1 MQVNSSRAHPSTPFE
16 FNFFGLSIP
25 QMYLQC
31 LASPPSLLIEPARHP
46 HGLAWTLR
54 PPSSDHY
61 ETLRSFLATKLT
73 SWRRERQSAQF
84 GNTNAAQANV
94 PTDAETDLEDLIL
107 EEASYYEH
115 LESAFNEWK
124 EKTDAQR
131 DREWQHECARA
142 FAREREK
149 HRETKRRL
157 DATDQDLRRLR
168 SRLDQAALDKYG
180 LDANMI
186 ASQSLSRQAVSYL
199 PTEDN
204 FDYNNL
210 VSKWQGRVQ
219 SARGAQRSL
228 PSASF
233 ASEVPSFLS
242 NGRSWEDCQGSY
254 AALEEATNNSAM
266 QDYEDDDLVDAP
278 GEDDLDQISAPSQ
291 PLAHD
296 KCLSKSRSQVLAMPE
311 DRDTTMTH
319 IAMELA

>member
-1 MQVNSSRAHPSTPFE
+1 MQVNSSRAHPATPFE
-16 FNFFGLSIP
+16 FNFFSLSLP

-31 LASPPSLLIEPARHP
+31 LASPPSLLIEPAHHP

-61 ETLRSFLATKLT
+61 ETLRSFLAAKLT
-73 SWRRERQSAQF
+73 SWRRERQSAHF
-84 GNTNAAQANV
+84 GNTNAARANV
-94 PTDAETDLEDLIL
+94 ATDSETDLGNLIL
-107 EEASYYEH
+107 EEPSYYEH

-124 EKTDAQR
+124 EKTDAQKN
-131 DREWQHECARA
+131 REWQHECARA

-149 HRETKRRL
+149 HQETKKRL

-199 PTEDN
+199 PTDDN

-219 SARGAQRSL
+219 SARGAQQSL
-228 PSASF
+228 PGASF
-233 ASEVPSFLS
+233 TSEVPALS
-242 NGRSWEDCQGSY
+242 NGRSWEDFQGSY
-254 AALEEATNNSAM
+254 GTLEGAPSNSAM
-266 QDYEDDDLVDAP
+266 QGDEDDYLVDAP
-278 GEDDLDQISAPSQ
+278 GEDDLDHISAPSQ
-291 PLAHD
+291 PLAHHES
-296 KCLSKSRSQVLAMPE
+296 LPKSRPQATVMSE

-319 IAMELA
+319 LAMDLA